1 MIMAKKIDSCKFK
14 KLFPNFRSYYQSH
27 LNSVAEGKTGKRTLK
42 ELKAEYALGKEGL
55 KIWAFPGR
63 TDHL

>member
-27 LNSVAEGKTGKRTLK
+27 LNSVAEGKTAKRTLK

-55 KIWAFPGR
+55 KI
-63 TDHL
+63 